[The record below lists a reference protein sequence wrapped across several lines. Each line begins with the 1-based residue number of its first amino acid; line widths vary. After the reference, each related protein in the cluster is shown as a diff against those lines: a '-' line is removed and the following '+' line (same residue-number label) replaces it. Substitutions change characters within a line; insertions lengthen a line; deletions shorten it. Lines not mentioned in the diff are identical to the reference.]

1 MKKSILIIALILGFH
16 SAQAQLDTTDLFE
29 GMLSQVIKDAPRPE
43 LFNGSGKFDHRYSIG
58 KLKYIFNDSG
68 ESFREIFGQMAEEF
82 PGVVYANDMDVPH
95 IMLEDY
101 YRKNIK
107 DHSYDSLRYSVS
119 VPYYDKYDGRS
130 ILIERERIDCYF
142 SGKSRLRFIQITRFN
157 GEIVSVI
164 DDAPELGGN
173 EESLE

>member
-16 SAQAQLDTTDLFE
+16 SAQAQRQLDTSDLFE
-29 GMLSQVIKDAPRPE
+29 GMLYQVINDAPRPKV
-43 LFNGSGKFDHRYSIG
+43 FIGSGKFDHRHSIG

-95 IMLEDY
+95 IKLEDY
-101 YRKNIK
+101 FRENIK
-107 DHSYDSLRYSVS
+107 DHCYDSLRYSVS

-130 ILIERERIDCYF
+130 ILIEREKIDCYF
-142 SGKSRLRFIQITRFN
+142 YGKSRERFIQITRFD
-157 GEIVSVI
+157 GEIVSVL
-164 DDAPELGGN
+164 DDAPELGMK
-173 EESLE
+173 